1 MIPWDT
7 HLQQYLLKIEA
18 GERLLIKDP
27 ELALEKL
34 RLAKGQ
40 VRKGLND
47 IRESVKKM
55 IDEIKWTQ

>member
-1 MIPWDT
+1 
-7 HLQQYLLKIEA
+7 
-18 GERLLIKDP
+18 
-27 ELALEKL
+27 LEKL